1 MRDGHAL
8 RTAERTYVD
17 AGDLGASFPLD
28 LASLE
33 EEDFVE
39 LGMKKLEVQR
49 LRRVMQEVS

>member
-17 AGDLGASFPLD
+17 AGELGASFPLD

-39 LGMKKLEVQR
+39 LGMKKLEVGRLQR
-49 LRRVMQEVS
+49 VLQQVS